1 MVPDADEL
9 LLEAQYAF
17 QNVSHGA
24 TDSKKYAAKAKSFSR
39 RILRKYPDSQEATAA
54 RSILEKLG
62 ERVSAIKVSEQ
73 HVLVQGDERHHRH
86 RPEAQDVRRSA
97 DATNRDAVDVRIA
110 GIKKQLLMPGW
121 PLRLMQAIPVVVGVI
136 LFLRGLNALAY
147 SRLDASNSLF
157 LVSGAFLIY
166 FPRLDAFGD
175 LVSYAKTK
183 IFQKEIWHA
192 ESRDLPTLQDF
203 EEIIA
208 AFVNG
213 DKGKRLVMIVMVLLL
228 SGLFITLSAVFY
240 VVGAR
245 NALDSIEGW
254 LLNRKSAVPKTGEPQ

>member
-9 LLEAQYAF
+9 LREAQYAF

-39 RILRKYPDSQEATAA
+39 RILRKYPDSQEAIAA

-62 ERVSAIKVSEQ
+62 ERVSAPKAVEQ
-73 HVLVQGDERHHRH
+73 HVHVQRDESHHRH
-86 RPEAQDVRRSA
+86 RLGAQDVRRSTY
-97 DATNRDAVDVRIA
+97 ATNRDAVDVRID
-110 GIKKQLLMPGW
+110 GIKKRILMPGW
-121 PLRLMQAIPVVVGVI
+121 PLRLMQAIPVVIGVI
-136 LFLRGLNALAY
+136 LFLRGLNALSY
-147 SRLDASNSLF
+147 SRLDASNSL
-157 LVSGAFLIY
+157 LLAAGAFLIY
-166 FPRLDAFGD
+166 FPRLDSFGD

-183 IFQKEIWHA
+183 IFQKENWYA
-192 ESRDLPTLQDF
+192 ESRDLPTRQDF

-213 DKGKRLVMIVMVLLL
+213 DKGKRLVLIVMVFLL
-228 SGLFITLSAVFY
+228 SGLFITFAAVFY

-254 LLNRKSAVPKTGEPQ
+254 LLNRKSAAPKTGEPQ